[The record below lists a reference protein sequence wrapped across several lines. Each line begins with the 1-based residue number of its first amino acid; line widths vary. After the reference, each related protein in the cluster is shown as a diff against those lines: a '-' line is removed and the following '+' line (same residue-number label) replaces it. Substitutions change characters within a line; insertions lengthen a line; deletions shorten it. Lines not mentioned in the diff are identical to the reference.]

1 MVDILS
7 APETIMNENANNENE
22 KEKKKVNKL
31 MKRPRCARKTYI
43 YYINISDFHNNLYYL
58 YTFCNF
64 YGLRK

>member
-22 KEKKKVNKL
+22 KEKKKVTKL

-43 YYINISDFHNNLYYL
+43 Y
-58 YTFCNF
+58 
-64 YGLRK
+64 